1 MTSEKSKEREQEEK
15 ALITFLK
22 LTKEGQYTKI
32 DKSLLFYQ
40 RVKEQREPS
49 YNDEEYYYSL
59 R

>member
-15 ALITFLK
+15 NLITFLK

-32 DKSLLFYQ
+32 DKSSLFYQ

-49 YNDEEYYYSL
+49 SNDEEYYYSL